1 MKLYNLKNKECQA
14 NFKSYT
20 SETNMLSSTVTEEG
34 DNDAVVK
41 RFIKKREGCTAINFK
56 KVKVKESKVKL
67 DTTPYDKIR
76 NLKDKDDCESKREIE
91 KVQEDIAEAALQNFT
106 KVKKEL
112 S

>member
-1 MKLYNLKNKECQA
+1 
-14 NFKSYT
+14 
-20 SETNMLSSTVTEEG
+20 MLSSTVTEEG
-34 DNDAVVK
+34 DIDAVVK
-41 RFIKKREGCTAINFK
+41 RFMKKLEGCIAINFK
-56 KVKVKESKVKL
+56 KVRVKESKMKL